1 MAPTPVE
8 HPPRRVTLVLC
19 TRGTSGHETVLGA
32 LPAFD
37 VDVPYWPETRSVVD
51 GARRAHGVDVTVL
64 RVLPAP
70 PGADPIGGPVT
81 YLAEV
86 PRPPEAPLEPW
97 PGDALAP
104 DPLRQTWAVPGGPAA
119 DLAWADAVLAARG
132 TPRAGRPEQVKSWNL
147 SSVHRLPLPDGAA
160 WLKVVPSFFA
170 HEGAVLAR
178 LARLGAAGVPRLLAH
193 DGPRVLLDESPGADC
208 YDATGA
214 RLLAMVELLVG
225 LQRAWVGRVD
235 ELVGLG
241 AVDIRAQALTRAAVD
256 TYQRTAAEL
265 DSSSSIRPVL
275 EELLAGLEDRFAA
288 VAACGVPDTL
298 VHGDFHPGNLIGGTS
313 GAPLVLLDWGDCGAG
328 HPLLDQAA
336 FTGRLGAADLVAVR
350 ATWARLWRE
359 AVPGSEPERAAWLL
373 APIAAL
379 RQATVYR
386 MFLDHIEPSE
396 RIYHETDPARWL
408 REAARLAAGE
418 GTT

>member
-1 MAPTPVE
+1 MAPAPKE
-8 HPPRRVTLVLC
+8 MPPRRVTLVLC
-19 TRGTSGHETVLGA
+19 TRAASGHETVLGA

-51 GARRAHGVDVTVL
+51 GARLGHGVDVTVL

-70 PGADPIGGPVT
+70 PGTDPMGGAVA

-86 PRPPEAPLEPW
+86 SRPPDVPLAPW

-104 DPLRQTWAVPGGPAA
+104 DLLRQTWAAPGGPDA
-119 DLAWADAVLAARG
+119 DLAWADAVLAERG

-178 LARLGAAGVPRLLAH
+178 LARLGAVGVPGLLAH

-208 YDATGA
+208 YDATGP
-214 RLLAMVELLVG
+214 RLLDMVELLVG
-225 LQRAWVGRVD
+225 LQAAWVDHVD
-235 ELVGLG
+235 ELIGLG
-241 AVDIRAQALTRAAVD
+241 AVDCRAPALTRAAVD
-256 TYQRTAAEL
+256 TYQRTAAGL
-265 DSSSSIRPVL
+265 DHSTL
-275 EELLAGLEDRFAA
+275 ECLEPLLAGLEDRFAA

-298 VHGDFHPGNLIGGTS
+298 VHGDFHPGNLIGGSS

-336 FTGRLGAADLVAVR
+336 FTGRLGAADLAAVR
-350 ATWARLWRE
+350 GTWARLWRE
-359 AVPGSEPERAAWLL
+359 AVPGSEPERAAGLL

-408 REAARLAAGE
+408 REAARLAAG
-418 GTT
+418 